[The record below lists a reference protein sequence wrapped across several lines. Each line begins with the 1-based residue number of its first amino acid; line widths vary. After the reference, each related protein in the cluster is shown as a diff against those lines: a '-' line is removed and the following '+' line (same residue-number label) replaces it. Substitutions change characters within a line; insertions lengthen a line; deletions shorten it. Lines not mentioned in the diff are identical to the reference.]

1 MGILKSSE
9 IHWVVNQY
17 IGVDDGYL
25 GDFSYKTHREFY
37 SAYCD
42 LSIDPDELTGTT
54 RERFIHILSSADAPA
69 QAAILRGVSRKY
81 PYGSTVYR
89 TKVKNAKLSKFIA
102 QCNDAAAVS
111 PTDFKT
117 ASEIVQRAIADVAAL
132 LASGGPTSAID
143 RIHTAIHGYLK
154 NACASERIT
163 LPPDASITATFK
175 LLRQHHA
182 RLQGSS
188 EQHESI
194 TRVLNSFASV
204 LDSLNFV
211 RNRRSMAHPNEAL
224 LDAPDAL
231 LFINAARTLLQY
243 LDARLLK

>member
-1 MGILKSSE
+1 VTQRGRRDGDTK
-9 IHWVVNQY
+9 

-25 GDFSYKTHREFY
+25 GDLSYKTHREFY
-37 SAYCD
+37 PAYCD
-42 LSIDPDELTGTT
+42 LSIDPDEGTGTT
-54 RERFIHILSSADAPA
+54 RERFIHILSSADAHT
-69 QAAILRGVSRKY
+69 QAAILRGVSKKY

-89 TKVKNAKLSKFIA
+89 TKAKNAELSRLIA
-102 QCNDAAAVS
+102 QCSEAAAVS
-111 PTDFKT
+111 PMDFKT
-117 ASEIVQRAIADVAAL
+117 ASAIVQRAIADVATL

-154 NACASERIT
+154 NACASEKIT
-163 LPPDASITATFK
+163 LPHDASITATFK

-182 RLQGSS
+182 RLRGSG

-204 LDSLNFV
+204 LDCLNFA

-224 LDAPDAL
+224 LDGSDAL